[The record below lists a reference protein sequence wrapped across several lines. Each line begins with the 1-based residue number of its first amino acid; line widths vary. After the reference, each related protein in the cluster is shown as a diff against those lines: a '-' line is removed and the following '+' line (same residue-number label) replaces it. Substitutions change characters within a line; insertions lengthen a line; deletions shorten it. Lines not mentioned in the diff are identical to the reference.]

1 MVDVGER
8 RPPLSRDRIV
18 QAALAVADGGGI
30 DAVTLRRVAE
40 RLDVHPTSIYNHLP
54 NKEAILDALVE
65 RLMEEADLSDS
76 YPDWRDWVR
85 AFASALRGLA
95 RAHPGAFMVF
105 TKRPAVGPLASRQTE
120 GALDAFRR
128 AGLSPVQAQRAAAGS
143 SLAILGLALNECLP
157 IGPWAEP
164 DLTHRARNAFPRLN
178 EVAVV
183 ADNDPDELWDLVIE
197 SLITGLA
204 VHSGTRR

>member
-1 MVDVGER
+1 MAEVGER
-8 RPPLSRDRIV
+8 RLPLSRDRIV
-18 QAALAVADGGGI
+18 QAALAVADNGGI

-54 NKEAILDALVE
+54 NKEAILDALVD
-65 RLMEEADLSDS
+65 RLMEEADLPGS

-85 AFASALRGLA
+85 AFASALRRLA

-105 TKRPAVGPLASRQTE
+105 TKRPAVGPVASRQTE

-128 AGLSPVQAQRAAAGS
+128 AGFSPVQARRAAAGTA
-143 SLAILGLALNECLP
+143 LALLGLALNECPP

-178 EVAVV
+178 ELVAV
-183 ADNDPDELWDLVIE
+183 DEDTDALWDLVIE
-197 SLITGLA
+197 SLITGLTTYI
-204 VHSGTRR
+204 GTRP

>member
-1 MVDVGER
+1 M
-8 RPPLSRDRIV
+8 P
-18 QAALAVADGGGI
+18 
-30 DAVTLRRVAE
+30 
-40 RLDVHPTSIYNHLP
+40 
-54 NKEAILDALVE
+54 
-65 RLMEEADLSDS
+65 DS

-95 RAHPGAFMVF
+95 RAHSGAFMVF

-128 AGLSPVQAQRAAAGS
+128 AGLSPVQARRAAAGT
-143 SLAILGLALNECLP
+143 SLAILGLALNECPP

-178 EVAVV
+178 EVAEVE
-183 ADNDPDELWDLVIE
+183 DNDTDALWDLVIE
-197 SLITGLA
+197 SLITGLT
-204 VHSGTRR
+204 VRTGTRR